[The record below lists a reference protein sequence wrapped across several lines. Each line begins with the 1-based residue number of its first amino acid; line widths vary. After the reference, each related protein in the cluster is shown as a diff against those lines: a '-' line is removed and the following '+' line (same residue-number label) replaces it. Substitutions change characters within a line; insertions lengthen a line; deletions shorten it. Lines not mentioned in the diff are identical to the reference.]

1 MLLIINIF
9 LCITTQATLYM
20 YDQYIAG
27 FMVIGGFGDGINCML
42 LEISIWNRMWKFY
55 SLDIL
60 EETIQLLNLQF
71 NG

>member
-27 FMVIGGFGDGINCML
+27 FMVIGGFGDGINCIL
-42 LEISIWNRMWKFY
+42 DRKSTRLNSSHESTSRMP
-55 SLDIL
+55 SSA
-60 EETIQLLNLQF
+60 
-71 NG
+71 